1 MHRAWIFFFVMEE
14 AFAMAQRNK
23 GSPDEPGGQSP
34 SQNDCGTWVRN
45 INGGVFTSP
54 NYPTTYPPNKECVYI
69 LEALPR
75 QRIQLAFDKNYYI
88 EPSFECRF
96 DHIEIRDGPFGF
108 SPFIDRFCGGKNPG
122 LVTSTGRFMWIKFTS
137 DEELEGLGFRIKY
150 TFVADP
156 DFHLHVGGLLNPI
169 PDCQFEIGGSDG
181 IIRSS
186 QVEEEEKVKPGD
198 ALDCIWTIRAPP
210 QSKIYLRFMEYQMEH
225 SNECQKNFVAV
236 YDGSS
241 SIENLKAKFCST
253 VANDVMLNSGVGVV
267 RMWADEKSRL
277 GRFRMLFTS
286 FVDPPCSGNS
296 FFCHSNMCI
305 NNSLVCNGVQNCV
318 YPWDENHCKEK
329 RSAGLFHQITKTH
342 GTVIGVSSGIVLILL
357 ILSILVQMKQPRKK
371 VVVRRPGVFNKA
383 GFQEVFDPPHYE
395 LFSLRDKEIS
405 SDLAD
410 LSEELDSFHK
420 LRRSSTMSRCVYEH
434 HCGSQASVA
443 PGGGSMKHSR
453 TTLSSME
460 LSYHNDFSKPPP
472 MKTFNSTS
480 SYKKSCYGYKQH
492 SQTHDCDQQVIEDRV
507 TEEIPCEIY
516 GRGGG
521 GMGGGAMGGAMGGG
535 GASGIAGGGIGGGVG
550 ITGGVAMAGGMGMV
564 GGGGMAGGM
573 GMLGGGGMAGPSG
586 ITGGIGG
593 GMAGACGTL
602 GVRGNSARN
611 STIIVDPQ
619 QRSMSMDF

>member
-1 MHRAWIFFFVMEE
+1 MHRAWILFFLIEE
-14 AFAMAQRNK
+14 GFALAQRTK
-23 GSPDEPGGQSP
+23 DSPSEHGGQSP
-34 SQNDCGTWVRN
+34 NQNDCGTWVRN

-54 NYPTTYPPNKECVYI
+54 NYPNTYPPNKECVYI

-108 SPFIDRFCGGKNPG
+108 SPLIDRFCGGKNPG

-150 TFVADP
+150 TFIADP

-169 PDCQFEIGGSDG
+169 PDCQFEIGGWDG

-186 QVEEEEKVKPGD
+186 QVEEEERVKPGD

-225 SNECQKNFVAV
+225 SNECKKNFVAV

-241 SIENLKAKFCST
+241 AIENLKAKFCST
-253 VANDVMLNSGVGVV
+253 VANDVMLDNGVGVV

-277 GRFRMLFTS
+277 SRFRMLFTS
-286 FVDPPCSGNS
+286 FVD
-296 FFCHSNMCI
+296 
-305 NNSLVCNGVQNCV
+305 Q
-318 YPWDENHCKEK
+318 K
-329 RSAGLFHQITKTH
+329 RSKGLFHQITKTH
-342 GTVIGVSSGIVLILL
+342 GTVIGVSSGIVLVLL
-357 ILSILVQMKQPRKK
+357 IISILVQMKQPRKK
-371 VVVRRPGVFNKA
+371 VVARRPGVFNKA

-420 LRRSSTMSRCVYEH
+420 LRRSSTMSRCVHEH

-443 PGGGSMKHSR
+443 TGGGSMKHSR

-472 MKTFNSTS
+472 MKTFNSTA

-521 GMGGGAMGGAMGGG
+521 AGGGATGGGAIG
-535 GASGIAGGGIGGGVG
+535 GASGIAGGGIGGSVG
-550 ITGGVAMAGGMGMV
+550 ITGGVAMAGGMGM
-564 GGGGMAGGM
+564 AGGV
-573 GMLGGGGMAGPSG
+573 GMAGPSG
-586 ITGGIGG
+586 IAGGIGG
-593 GMAGACGTL
+593 GMVGACGTL
-602 GVRGNSARN
+602 SVRGNSTRN
-611 STIIVDPQ
+611 STTIVDPQ